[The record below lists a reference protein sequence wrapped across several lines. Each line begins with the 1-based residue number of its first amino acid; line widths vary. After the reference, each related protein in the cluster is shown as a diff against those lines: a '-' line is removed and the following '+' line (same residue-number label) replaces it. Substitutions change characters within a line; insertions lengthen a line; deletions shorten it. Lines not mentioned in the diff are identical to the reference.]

1 MSSWSGIRFVGED
14 VGEAVIVATVP
25 HCAARLLVV
34 VVVVVSTSTN
44 SGGTYTVVDAVALVA
59 VVVVA
64 LSALRESGL
73 PLTVAIEDDT
83 ARTAVMKLDVVH
95 FIINFFCYCFAA
107 AREY

>member
-1 MSSWSGIRFVGED
+1 MSSWSGIRFVGEY

-25 HCAARLLVV
+25 HCAARLLV